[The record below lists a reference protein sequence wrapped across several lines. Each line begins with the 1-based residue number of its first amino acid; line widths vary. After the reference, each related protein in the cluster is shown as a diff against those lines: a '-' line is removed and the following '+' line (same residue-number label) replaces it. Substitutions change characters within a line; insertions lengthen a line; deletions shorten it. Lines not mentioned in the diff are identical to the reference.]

1 MSPVVATVMTAAW
14 FAASSASVVDW
25 PAVIVT
31 PASVIVSATVSVVA
45 ALVPSETEIVNV
57 YEVSVS

>member
-1 MSPVVATVMTAAW
+1 MTAAW